1 MWVLLKQNDDDDD
14 DGNSGLYYDDQN
26 YEDEDVAM
34 MKMRRTRAVVMIW
47 IKYAPKMEAMQGKD
61 KVAMLACSNLFE
73 RLPIGSSVSQTGCW
87 KCDHFTWI
95 FSPRFPLQSK
105 TTSSLRKRNM

>member
-1 MWVLLKQNDDDDD
+1 
-14 DGNSGLYYDDQN
+14 
-26 YEDEDVAM
+26 
-34 MKMRRTRAVVMIW
+34 
-47 IKYAPKMEAMQGKD
+47 
-61 KVAMLACSNLFE
+61 MLACSNLFE